1 MKKLPSLATAEAMRS
16 HLKSMILQLSEGSI
30 DISNVGKFPKFRR
43 VYNSLKRKIES
54 GEVPEPEIEYQDPLI
69 SDMQLAYQTE
79 QTEENSG
86 FWDLGG
92 LHVL

>member
-43 VYNSLKRKIES
+43 VYNSLKRKITN
-54 GEVPEPEIEYQDPLI
+54 GDAKGQ
-69 SDMQLAYQTE
+69 
-79 QTEENSG
+79 
-86 FWDLGG
+86 
-92 LHVL
+92 

>member
-1 MKKLPSLATAEAMRS
+1 M
-16 HLKSMILQLSEGSI
+16 
-30 DISNVGKFPKFRR
+30 
-43 VYNSLKRKIES
+43 YNSLKRKIES
-54 GEVPEPEIEYQDPLI
+54 GEIPEPEIEYQDPLI

-79 QTEENSG
+79 KTEDNSG